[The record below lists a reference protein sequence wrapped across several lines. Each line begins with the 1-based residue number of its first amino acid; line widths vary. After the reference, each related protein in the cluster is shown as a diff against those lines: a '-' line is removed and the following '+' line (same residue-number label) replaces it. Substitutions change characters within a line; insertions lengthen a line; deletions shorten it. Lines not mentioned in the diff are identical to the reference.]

1 MSKATVTQHR
11 RSRHRRNPER
21 LGFSGWFTLA
31 SLGCTFGAIGWAAY
45 GFPVLEL

>member
-11 RSRHRRNPER
+11 RSRHRRNPDS
-21 LGFSGWFTLA
+21 LGWSGWFTLA